1 MKQMEELRPSSRPS
15 ALLNGLDALATQ
27 QTGSSREEEEVAAL
41 ARWLVQEK
49 HKDEGS
55 DQTHGL
61 PAQLPFEGVRKRLQV
76 VKCVFP
82 CSSERTPVTSH
93 SMLVNSCPPTTPPRT
108 S

>member
-1 MKQMEELRPSSRPS
+1 MKQLEELRPSSCPS
-15 ALLNGLDALATQ
+15 ALLNGLNALATQ
-27 QTGSSREEEEVAAL
+27 QTGSSREEEEVAVLAWWFRRSTRTKAL
-41 ARWLVQEK
+41 TN
-49 HKDEGS
+49 
-55 DQTHGL
+55 QTHGL